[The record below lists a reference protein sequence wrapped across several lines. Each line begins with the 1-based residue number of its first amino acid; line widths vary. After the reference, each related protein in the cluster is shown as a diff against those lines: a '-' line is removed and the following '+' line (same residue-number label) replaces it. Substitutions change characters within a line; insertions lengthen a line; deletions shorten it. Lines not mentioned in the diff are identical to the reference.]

1 MTASLAAELSR
12 IAGQAFAAEGLSEN
26 FGIVQ
31 PSDRPDLA
39 QFQCNGALAAA
50 KAAKANPRAIAEKI
64 AARLK
69 ADPLFAKVE
78 IAGPGFLNLDLTDAA
93 LDARA
98 GQIGDGAPAPNGK
111 LPWNYQQMAAFQMT
125 PAQIEYNKTRGRY
138 VP

>member
-1 MTASLAAELSR
+1 MTSLAAELSR
-12 IAGQAFAAEGLSEN
+12 IAGQAFAAEGLSES
-26 FGIVQ
+26 FGSVQ

-69 ADPLFAKVE
+69 GDSLFAKVE
-78 IAGPGFLNLDLTDAA
+78 IAGPGFLNLDLTDVALNERAA
-93 LDARA
+93 KID
-98 GQIGDGAPAPNGK
+98 DGTPAPNGK
-111 LPWNYQQMAAFQMT
+111 LPWNYQQMAGFQMT